1 MSLTASRRLGPLSA
15 SSQARPK
22 PVEPRTF
29 GSTTAYPSDVQK
41 RAVAL
46 HVTFADAGGPP
57 WRSTIV
63 GARAALAGTYR
74 FTGTS
79 APSKL
84 LTVVVETSI
93 GGSPATPGRFSSRR
107 NASAPVLT
115 SRAKISGGASAGA
128 RGPVTR
134 PPPAAQRA
142 GPRHA

>member
-29 GSTTAYPSDVQK
+29 GSTTAYPSDVKK

-57 WRSTIV
+57 WGGTIV
-63 GARAALAGTYR
+63 GARAALAGTSR
-74 FTGTS
+74 FTGTP
-79 APSKL
+79 APAQL

-93 GGSPATPGRFSSRR
+93 GGGPA
-107 NASAPVLT
+107 
-115 SRAKISGGASAGA
+115 
-128 RGPVTR
+128 
-134 PPPAAQRA
+134 PPARLAL
-142 GPRHA
+142 